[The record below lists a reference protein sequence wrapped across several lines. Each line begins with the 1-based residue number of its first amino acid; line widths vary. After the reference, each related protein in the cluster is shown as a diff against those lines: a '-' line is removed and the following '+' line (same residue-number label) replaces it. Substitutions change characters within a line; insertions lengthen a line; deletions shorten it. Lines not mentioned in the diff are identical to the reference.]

1 VRFFQSFSIAPVYE
15 NKITLTLRRRLPINH
30 KAMKRDVHV
39 DLGDRSYPIH
49 IGSGNLDSL
58 GEACK
63 AAGLKGRCL
72 IVTDE
77 NIAPLYGSCAFQSL
91 EKAGFKPA
99 LEVLPSGEPTKC
111 QAQLLNLYSKAAANQ
126 LDRKCFMIALGG
138 GVIGDLTG
146 FAAASWLRGIRFVQV
161 PTSLLAMVDSSVGG
175 KTGINIPEGKNL
187 VGAFHQPELVLM
199 DLDTLN
205 TLPPRELAAG
215 MAEVVKYGIIWDKEL
230 FQCLENQC
238 GSGIPVAGQRLE
250 ASSTLPNLGEIIA
263 RCCEIK
269 AEVVRQDEREGGL
282 RGILNFGH
290 TAAHALENVAG
301 YGQFLHGEAVAIGM
315 VYASHLSA
323 KVKKLP
329 VDDVTRIEAL
339 LGKLHLPSSVPN
351 LAWKDIRAA
360 MAVDKK
366 TVGGLTRFVLADR
379 IGHVEFGC
387 EVPEQLLEDVWTEM
401 G

>member
-1 VRFFQSFSIAPVYE
+1 M
-15 NKITLTLRRRLPINH
+15 NC
-30 KAMKRDVHV
+30 DVNV

-49 IGSGNLDSL
+49 IGSGNLDSI
-58 GEACK
+58 GAACQD
-63 AAGLKGRCL
+63 AGLKGRCL

-77 NIAPLYGSCAFQSL
+77 NVAPLYANKVVQSL

-99 LEVLPSGEPTKC
+99 LEVLPAGETTKC
-111 QAQLLNLYSKAAANQ
+111 QTQLMNLYSKAAAHS
-126 LDRKCFMIALGG
+126 LDRKCFMVALGG

-199 DLDTLN
+199 DLDTLK

-215 MAEVVKYGIIWDKEL
+215 MAEVVKYGVIWDAEL
-230 FQCLENQC
+230 FRKLEQ
-238 GSGIPVAGQRLE
+238 GSLVDAGL
-250 ASSTLPNLGEIIA
+250 IA

-290 TAAHALENVAG
+290 TAAHAIENGMG
-301 YGQFLHGEAVAIGM
+301 YGAYLHGEAVSIGM
-315 VYASHLSA
+315 VYAARLSA
-323 KVKKLP
+323 KVKKLSAG
-329 VDDVTRIEAL
+329 DVARIETL
-339 LGKLHLPSSVPN
+339 LKKLHLPVGVPS
-351 LAWKDIRAA
+351 LTWKELRAP

-366 TVGGLTRFVLADR
+366 TVGGIPKFVLADR

-387 EVPEQLLEDVWTEM
+387 EVPEKLLEEVWH
-401 G
+401 GISQ

>member
-1 VRFFQSFSIAPVYE
+1 
-15 NKITLTLRRRLPINH
+15 
-30 KAMKRDVHV
+30 MKRDVNV

-72 IVTDE
+72 VVTDE
-77 NIAPLYGSCAFQSL
+77 NVAPLYGSRVFQSL

-99 LEVLPSGEPTKC
+99 LETLPAGETTKS
-111 QAQLLNLYSKAAANQ
+111 QAQLLNLYSKAAAHG
-126 LDRKCFMIALGG
+126 LDRKCFMVALGG

-161 PTSLLAMVDSSVGG
+161 PTTLLSMVDSSVGG

-199 DLDTLN
+199 DLDTLK
-205 TLPPRELAAG
+205 TLPPHEQAAG
-215 MAEVVKYGIIWDKEL
+215 MAEVVKTAVIWDAGL
-230 FQCLENQC
+230 FQTLEK
-238 GSGIPVAGQRLE
+238 SAV
-250 ASSTLPNLGEIIA
+250 NLGNLSGIIA

-269 AEVVRQDEREGGL
+269 AEVVGKDEREGGL

-290 TAAHALENVAG
+290 TAAHAIENVAG
-301 YGQFLHGEAVAIGM
+301 YGDFLHGEAVAIGM
-315 VYASHLSA
+315 VYAAHLSVA
-323 KVKKLP
+323 LKGLP
-329 VDDVTRIEAL
+329 VEESARIEKILARL
-339 LGKLHLPSSVPN
+339 SLPLGVAGLE
-351 LAWKDIRAA
+351 WKDIRAA

-366 TVGGLTRFVLADR
+366 TVGGLPKFVLVDR
-379 IGHVEFGC
+379 IGHAEFGC
-387 EVPEQLLEDVWTEM
+387 EVPEELLEEVWN
-401 G
+401 GISQ

>member
-1 VRFFQSFSIAPVYE
+1 M
-15 NKITLTLRRRLPINH
+15 NC
-30 KAMKRDVHV
+30 DVKV

-49 IGSGNLDSL
+49 IGSGIL
-58 GEACK
+58 GTLGDACK
-63 AAGLKGRCL
+63 ASGLKGKCL

-77 NIAPLYGSCAFQSL
+77 HVAPLYGSRVFQAW

-99 LEVLPSGEPTKC
+99 LEVLPAGETTKC
-111 QAQLLNLYSKAAANQ
+111 QTQMLNLYSKAAAHG
-126 LDRKCFMIALGG
+126 LDRKCFMVALGG

-161 PTSLLAMVDSSVGG
+161 PTTLLAMVDSSVGG

-199 DLDTLN
+199 DLDTLK

-215 MAEVVKYGIIWDKEL
+215 MAEVVKTGVIWDAEF
-230 FQCLENQC
+230 FQCLESQC
-238 GSGIPVAGQRLE
+238 GSGISAAGQRLE
-250 ASSTLPNLGEIIA
+250 ASSTLPDLGKIVA

-290 TAAHALENVAG
+290 TLAHAIENVAG

-315 VYASHLSA
+315 VYAAHLSVA
-323 KVKKLP
+323 LKGLSVEESA
-329 VDDVTRIEAL
+329 RIEKL
-339 LGKLHLPSSVPN
+339 LARLSLPLGVSGME
-351 LAWKDIRAA
+351 WKEIRAV

-366 TVGGLTRFVLADR
+366 TVGGLTKFVLVDR
-379 IGHVEFGC
+379 LGHAEFGC
-387 EVPEQLLEDVWTEM
+387 EVPEKLLEEVWN
-401 G
+401 GISQ